1 MLVTWNIRTALCTLC
16 TNFDAVIQIAPG
28 HTVARHRGCGAWRLP
43 PPLLQLLHRR
53 VGMYRDSGDLSRESF
68 VIPYSHQGGGGCSLW
83 SPACLESFRCTYYT
97 TPSVGWDIQE
107 VRFHCNF
114 SFRPLLLQSEKL
126 CNEIKLLI
134 DRKIWTMIKFS
145 NHGAISTWYSFS
157 KFTLQSVVSTIC
169 NLPKI

>member
-1 MLVTWNIRTALCTLC
+1 MLSCICQEV
-16 TNFDAVIQIAPG
+16 FDFIQIAPG

-43 PPLLQLLHRR
+43 PPLLQLLHRH
-53 VGMYRDSGDLSRESF
+53 VGIYRDMGHLSPAWF
-68 VIPYSHQGGGGCSLW
+68 WQIPLPYSNQKGEGRLCPPIR
-83 SPACLESFRCTYYT
+83 SPICLESFRCAYYT

>member
-1 MLVTWNIRTALCTLC
+1 MLSFKLLLAILWHVIEAAVRGGCRHHYCSSYTGASECTGTREIC
-16 TNFDAVIQIAPG
+16 PG
-28 HTVARHRGCGAWRLP
+28 KV
-43 PPLLQLLHRR
+43 
-53 VGMYRDSGDLSRESF
+53 LSYP
-68 VIPYSHQGGGGCSLW
+68 IPIKGGGCSLW